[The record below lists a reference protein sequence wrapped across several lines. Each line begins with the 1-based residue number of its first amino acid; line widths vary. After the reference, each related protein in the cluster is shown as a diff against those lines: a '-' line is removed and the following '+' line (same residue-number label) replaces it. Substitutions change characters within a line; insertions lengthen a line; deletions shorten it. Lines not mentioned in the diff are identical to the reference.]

1 MCFFKK
7 PKLVLVKSIPIKC
20 TRASDPWFP
29 EVYIDD
35 FFEGEYIPS
44 CIKFF
49 LLFKK
54 NFMKFFIQYI
64 FSFKKKE
71 KPRSPHNPKTPKTR
85 FACGPLAPALI
96 L

>member
-35 FFEGEYIPS
+35 FFEGEYVDHLYYG
-44 CIKFF
+44 CFKDDF
-49 LLFKK
+49 LRK
-54 NFMKFFIQYI
+54 Y
-64 FSFKKKE
+64 
-71 KPRSPHNPKTPKTR
+71 KP
-85 FACGPLAPALI
+85 
-96 L
+96 